1 MCKNSTNNSKKQGN
15 NKSEN
20 DRKSRCN
27 NERKSKITII
37 KSRDTTVPVT
47 KPPKT
52 GK

>member
-15 NKSEN
+15 NKSKGGK
-20 DRKSRCN
+20 KSHYGH
-27 NERKSKITII
+27 KSSSKTPTVD
-37 KSRDTTVPVT
+37 SRDTTVPVT